1 MGALR
6 GHANSQDPS
15 GSLSA
20 FPKLAM
26 QDPFIHCLSGF
37 QTSPSLTTKSQNHF
51 RSSNSLLTSLA
62 GLVAVPPNV
71 AQSIQLHLG
80 LAELARM
87 GKNRLA

>member
-15 GSLSA
+15 GSLSV

-51 RSSNSLLTSLA
+51 RSSKFFA
-62 GLVAVPPNV
+62 NV
-71 AQSIQLHLG
+71 VSR
-80 LAELARM
+80 ARCRSSQM
-87 GKNRLA
+87 LRSPFSCI